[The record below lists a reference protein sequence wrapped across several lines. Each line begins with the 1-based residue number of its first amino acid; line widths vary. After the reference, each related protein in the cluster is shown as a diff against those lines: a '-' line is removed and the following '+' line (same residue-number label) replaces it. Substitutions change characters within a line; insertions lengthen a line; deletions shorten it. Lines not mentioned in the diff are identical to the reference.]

1 VYVTLEAWR
10 PILEAPA
17 ALALAIL
24 YTVLAGLYRRRVADD
39 EATVAV
45 LMGLACVFLT
55 LAIPLALKGPWIT
68 LAWAVEG
75 AVLISIAP
83 RLTTPVTAW
92 GGTAALF
99 LAAFHVVALDKW
111 GSAYWTPVWNATFL
125 AHLLTVA
132 DIVLAG
138 QLALRLRPGQMHR
151 VSREGLRG
159 TLWVL
164 ASLTLSV
171 LLWRE
176 PSGLW
181 PAGLLTAQLLALG
194 FLSRLVPSP
203 AFTVA
208 VPLAGITV
216 LARTLFADDTMARV
230 AAEVLGNVYL
240 VMRVLACIA
249 LAIAGNCLAG
259 SSASRHAG
267 QVGRTVSGAAGV
279 VLLFVL
285 SQAWTRYQGLP
296 LREARGGSRS
306 GAVAELRWRTQVG
319 LSVLWTLYAAVTLA
333 WGFVRRSTALR
344 YAALGLFGLVIVKVF
359 IVDLASVKTLY
370 RMLSFLILG
379 VVLLLVGL
387 LYQKASRR
395 PPSPEH
401 LGSPG

>member
-1 VYVTLEAWR
+1 
-10 PILEAPA
+10 
-17 ALALAIL
+17 
-24 YTVLAGLYRRRVADD
+24 
-39 EATVAV
+39 
-45 LMGLACVFLT
+45 M
-55 LAIPLALKGPWIT
+55 
-68 LAWAVEG
+68 
-75 AVLISIAP
+75 
-83 RLTTPVTAW
+83 
-92 GGTAALF
+92 
-99 LAAFHVVALDKW
+99 
-111 GSAYWTPVWNATFL
+111 
-125 AHLLTVA
+125 
-132 DIVLAG
+132 
-138 QLALRLRPGQMHR
+138 
-151 VSREGLRG
+151 SREGLRA

-194 FLSRLVPSP
+194 FLSRLVASP

-240 VMRVLACIA
+240 VMRVLACVA

-259 SSASRHAG
+259 SGASRHAD
-267 QVGRTVSGAAGV
+267 QVGRMVSGTAGV

-296 LREARGGSRS
+296 LREGGRKQIRRGRGDSLEDAGGAFRAVDGLRRGHSRLGLQCGARR
-306 GAVAELRWRTQVG
+306 
-319 LSVLWTLYAAVTLA
+319 
-333 WGFVRRSTALR
+333 ALR

-395 PPSPEH
+395 PRAAGASR
-401 LGSPG
+401 LPG